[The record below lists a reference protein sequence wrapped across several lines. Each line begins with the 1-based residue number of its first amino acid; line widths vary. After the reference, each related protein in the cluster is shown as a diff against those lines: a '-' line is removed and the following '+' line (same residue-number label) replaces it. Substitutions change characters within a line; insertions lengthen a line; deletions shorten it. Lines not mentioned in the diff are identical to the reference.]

1 MSQEKVDRYKKEKAN
16 RQKIMRREK
25 WMRRLE
31 YTATVLVLGGLIV
44 WFSMAVYSN
53 VKAKQESERVA
64 TTTTINVTEL
74 QNYLSEISAS
84 VEETQTGE
92 E

>member
-25 WMRRLE
+25 WLRRLE
-31 YTATVLVLGGLIV
+31 YTATVLVIGGLVV

-53 VKAKQESERVA
+53 AKAKQESERVA
-64 TTTTINVTEL
+64 ETTTMNVTGL
-74 QNYLSEISAS
+74 QDYLSGIGEDPEDSGS
-84 VEETQTGE
+84 EE
-92 E
+92 